1 MSLPELA
8 NKYLE
13 LKERRLALDEDV
25 KVAKEAE
32 SDAKR
37 KVIDAFIEAGVF
49 SVDILVGSERKGV
62 SIKTDTFVSILA
74 ENAEEAVRVCE
85 KIQVPEVI
93 DPPKV
98 NSTRLQA
105 YVRECLRDNMPIE
118 PELENIIKIAKIPN
132 LSVVKKR

>member
-13 LKERRLALDEDV
+13 LKERRLALDEHV

-32 SDAKR
+32 NDAKH

-105 YVRECLRDNMPIE
+105 YVRECLRDNVPIE
-118 PELENIIKIAKIPN
+118 PELENIIKIAKIAN

>member
-32 SDAKR
+32 SDAKH

-74 ENAEEAVRVCE
+74 ENAEEAVRVA
-85 KIQVPEVI
+85 K
-93 DPPKV
+93 K
-98 NSTRLQA
+98 SRFLRL
-105 YVRECLRDNMPIE
+105 
-118 PELENIIKIAKIPN
+118 
-132 LSVVKKR
+132 